1 MLLIL
6 EPNFENQ
13 CSRSNTNLEEKW
25 DKETLIQTWDAIG
38 KLHVVKKIYKNFL
51 LQISFKGREREILE
65 IKRDLDKAAKCNL

>member
-13 CSRSNTNLEEKW
+13 CSRFNTNLEEKW

-38 KLHVVKKIYKNFL
+38 KLHVVKKSIKIFIYK
-51 LQISFKGREREILE
+51 
-65 IKRDLDKAAKCNL
+65 